1 VQQWLER
8 FYIITVGVPLSHKKA
23 EDAKMI
29 PETLAIGPALGWV
42 ALALAGAFVFA
53 VFLIT
58 AGDALYRRFERAQ
71 IKRELGKLKCTPL
84 IAVCLSVS
92 LLTSQLAFGQT
103 TPAPKSSTALRYD
116 TLFAAVS
123 TLAVQAKKACKTEA
137 CAKATDEL
145 STVIAAGKD
154 KYSKGLLINETRKQ
168 FHTDLE
174 AGLLKLR
181 SAMMATLSEKEQ
193 KDLANQC
200 PTCKTQLQLKPVQN
214 EECLLCDEVFHT
226 SVEICLLYTGI
237 CQTCLLIC
245 ISVAAISYSRCI
257 NDYCPQDPNPD
268 NTN

>member
-1 VQQWLER
+1 
-8 FYIITVGVPLSHKKA
+8 
-23 EDAKMI
+23 MI
-29 PETLAIGPALGWV
+29 PENTLAVGPALRWLGLAMSV
-42 ALALAGAFVFA
+42 LFVLSVLFVYGGGALWRRLQRKAL
-53 VFLIT
+53 
-58 AGDALYRRFERAQ
+58 ERS
-71 IKRELGKLKCTPL
+71 LGKINWHRLVAAIL
-84 IAVCLSVS
+84 LSVS
-92 LLTSQLAFGQT
+92 LLTSQMAFGQT
-103 TPAPKSSTALRYD
+103 APPKSSTAARYH

-123 TLAVQAKKACKTEA
+123 TLAAQAKKACKTDA
-137 CAKATDEL
+137 CAKAADEL
-145 STVIAAGKD
+145 AAVIADGQEKH
-154 KYSKGLLINETRKQ
+154 SKGLLVNETRKQ

-174 AGLLKLR
+174 ASLLKLR

-193 KDLANQC
+193 KDLASRC
-200 PTCKTQLQLKPVQN
+200 PACKTQLQLKPVQN